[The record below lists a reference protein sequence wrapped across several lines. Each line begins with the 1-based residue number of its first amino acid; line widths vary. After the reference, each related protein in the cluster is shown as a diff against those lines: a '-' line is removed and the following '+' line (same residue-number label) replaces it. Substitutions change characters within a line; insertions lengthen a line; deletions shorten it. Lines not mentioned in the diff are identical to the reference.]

1 MDVFSYMI
9 KEVVCRI
16 DGKLPF
22 FVSGTGVLFKAERD
36 AGAFH
41 AGGHILMWE
50 WMINGNDCYEIWR
63 NFSGNA

>member
-22 FVSGTGVLFKAERD
+22 FVSGEGILFRKPKRMPALFML
-36 AGAFH
+36 GAT
-41 AGGHILMWE
+41 
-50 WMINGNDCYEIWR
+50 Y
-63 NFSGNA
+63 